1 MNAPASGTDLEKLVF
16 FDERAAVLYVSKQ
29 HSFHA
34 SVCSY
39 VRLLRAKV
47 AKFEVVDVSM
57 DDIQRKLDKKDDES
71 NRDLGLSEMQ
81 AIAVNLFRRATE
93 RKASDIHIRV
103 QNKGTTKIF
112 IRVNND
118 LELLEQH
125 PGAMGQLLCS
135 SIYTSMAGIS
145 AATFEVL
152 KRQDGRISER
162 DNLPAGLDGIRIAT
176 TPQVDGMLMVLR
188 LLYQDETVATDLAAL
203 GYPENQRELIA
214 FMKSRPEGINI
225 IAGPTG
231 SGKSTTLQRVL
242 LSIQQE
248 SRGAKHIIT
257 VEDPPEY
264 PMPGIVQTPVANV
277 SSSEERSEAFQNA
290 IKSTMRLD
298 PDVIMIGEV
307 RDPPSAKLA
316 FEAAMTG
323 HQVWTTVHANNVF
336 AIFDRLIG
344 LGIPPNLMADPS
356 IVKGLICQRLVKVI
370 CPHCRIRIQDVW
382 DRYSDAQQRRVMGLG
397 SCEDVHVAGP
407 GCEHCENTGVIG
419 RTVVPEIIVPDQKL
433 MMHIR
438 RGDRDRAYSY
448 WKETGGKTM
457 LDVAKEK
464 IVAGLVDP
472 FQAELVVGYLDAGL
486 ELDPALLE
494 QA

>member
-1 MNAPASGTDLEKLVF
+1 
-16 FDERAAVLYVSKQ
+16 
-29 HSFHA
+29 
-34 SVCSY
+34 
-39 VRLLRAKV
+39 
-47 AKFEVVDVSM
+47 
-57 DDIQRKLDKKDDES
+57 
-71 NRDLGLSEMQ
+71 
-81 AIAVNLFRRATE
+81 
-93 RKASDIHIRV
+93 
-103 QNKGTTKIF
+103 
-112 IRVNND
+112 
-118 LELLEQH
+118 
-125 PGAMGQLLCS
+125 
-135 SIYTSMAGIS
+135 
-145 AATFEVL
+145 
-152 KRQDGRISER
+152 
-162 DNLPAGLDGIRIAT
+162 
-176 TPQVDGMLMVLR
+176 
-188 LLYQDETVATDLAAL
+188 
-203 GYPENQRELIA
+203 
-214 FMKSRPEGINI
+214 MKSRPEGINI

-370 CPHCRIRIQDVW
+370 CPHCRVPIQDVW

-407 GCEHCENTGVIG
+407 GCKHCENTGVIG

-438 RGDRDRAYSY
+438 RGDRDRAYAY

-457 LDVAKEK
+457 LDVAKDK
-464 IVAGLVDP
+464 IVAGLIDP
-472 FQAELVVGYLDAGL
+472 FQAELVVGLLDAGL